1 LNVFISQVLFESDRS
16 WATEGFATILF
27 DRLKELHP
35 AAAELILDKLRF
47 LPLNIARVK
56 LIERISESSANIAD
70 LTFALRIRDSLAEE
84 LRVELSGLVKR
95 AGYARGIAAIALKDR
110 DRQVEIL
117 KGKDAKAQI
126 ALLAGARYLREKLT
140 VELLR
145 ELITSSDKTLAL
157 AVENYLEE
165 EGSAAARKL
174 ILARRPNELK
184 IVGAVTCLAG
194 YQNELGELKAWEE
207 KLRGEMLSPGGVE
220 EIYALAPAVP
230 SKRMKS
236 MVIRVRRGKAE
247 ISVYD
252 AAGGQKTRVLSD
264 GEFRELKDFTSR
276 PEVEDLGPESWS
288 IYKPIIPYEY
298 LRLTKEGGRRIILA
312 GYGSAPKSPSLHERL
327 ADIFYRIDKSGDKL
341 R

>member
-70 LTFALRIRDSLAEE
+70 LTFALWIRDSLAEE

-117 KGKDAKAQI
+117 KGKDAKVQI

-174 ILARRPNELK
+174 ILARPGISSHRITLLPLF
-184 IVGAVTCLAG
+184 LAG
-194 YQNELGELKAWEE
+194 
-207 KLRGEMLSPGGVE
+207 
-220 EIYALAPAVP
+220 
-230 SKRMKS
+230 
-236 MVIRVRRGKAE
+236 
-247 ISVYD
+247 
-252 AAGGQKTRVLSD
+252 
-264 GEFRELKDFTSR
+264 
-276 PEVEDLGPESWS
+276 
-288 IYKPIIPYEY
+288 
-298 LRLTKEGGRRIILA
+298 
-312 GYGSAPKSPSLHERL
+312 
-327 ADIFYRIDKSGDKL
+327 
-341 R
+341 